1 MHRYVEI
8 AGELRRV
15 LSVVK
20 VRGSKHSKQIRF
32 FDVDSDKITIGEP
45 LLTYQGILSDR
56 PTEID

>member
-1 MHRYVEI
+1 
-8 AGELRRV
+8 
-15 LSVVK
+15 VK

-45 LLTYQGILSDR
+45 LSDYHGILSDR